1 MPSSVLPPTE
11 FEFVLP
17 KGFVD
22 ETGTVHQQGKM
33 RLATAGDELRLQ
45 RDRQVQENPVYG
57 DLVMLAQVITQLGTL
72 TDISPQVLENL
83 FALDL
88 SYLREFYNRINQS
101 NQAEIPT
108 QCPECQ
114 HTFVV
119 EFALAGE
126 F

>member
-1 MPSSVLPPTE
+1 MIASVLPPTE

-17 KGFVD
+17 KGLVD
-22 ETGTVHQQGKM
+22 EAGQVHQQGKM
-33 RLATAGDELRLQ
+33 RLATARDELQLQ
-45 RDRQVQENPVYG
+45 RDRQVQDNPVYG

-72 TDISPQVLENL
+72 TNLSAQQLEGL

-101 NQAEIPT
+101 NQAQIPT
-108 QCPECQ
+108 QCPACQ
-114 HTFVV
+114 HPFAV
-119 EFALAGE
+119 ELTLAGE